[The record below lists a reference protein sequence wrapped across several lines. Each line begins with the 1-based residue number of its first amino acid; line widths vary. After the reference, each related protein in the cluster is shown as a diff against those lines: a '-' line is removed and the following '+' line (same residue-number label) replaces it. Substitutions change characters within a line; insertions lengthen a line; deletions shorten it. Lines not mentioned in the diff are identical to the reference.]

1 MTKSETDTWQNNL
14 VHVYSIHIMLFEC
27 IYILYRYYVFQR
39 EDKKG
44 DKTEDNSDESTNV
57 LDEKVCF

>member
-14 VHVYSIHIMLFEC
+14 VHVYSIQIMLFMC
-27 IYILYRYYVFQR
+27 IYIFYRYCVFQR
-39 EDKKG
+39 ENKKG
-44 DKTEDNSDESTNV
+44 DKKEDNSDESTNV

>member
-1 MTKSETDTWQNNL
+1 MTKSKTDTWQNNL
-14 VHVYSIHIMLFEC
+14 VHVYSIHFMLFEC

-44 DKTEDNSDESTNV
+44 DKKEDNSDESTNV